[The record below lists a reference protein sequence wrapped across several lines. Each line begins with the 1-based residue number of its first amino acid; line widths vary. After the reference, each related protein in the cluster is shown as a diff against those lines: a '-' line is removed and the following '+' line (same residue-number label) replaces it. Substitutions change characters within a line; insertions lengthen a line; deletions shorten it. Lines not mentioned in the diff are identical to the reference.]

1 MFPSASAEIL
11 KALAFFWPSRQ
22 ASFTMKAATSSAG
35 TARCRLAVEPIWLG
49 KPAAS
54 RINAVTC
61 KKSDT
66 DHYTI
71 ENFRYCPLYYRE
83 SFDTVHYTIEI
94 FKYLHDLLRRAG
106 QEPGTPA
113 TTSRRGRPAGRRTAT
128 PVDGGER
135 RRRRPESGGSWPIPR
150 ARRK

>member
-35 TARCRLAVEPIWLG
+35 TARCRLAVDPIVLG

-54 RINAVTC
+54 RIKAVTC

-94 FKYLHDLLRRAG
+94 FKYLHDLLHRAG

-113 TTSRRGRPAGRRTAT
+113 TRGRRGRPAGRRTAT
-128 PVDGGER
+128 PGDGGE
-135 RRRRPESGGSWPIPR
+135 RRRPESGGSWPIPR